1 MAQEYKI
8 IQKLAAGGFAEV
20 FLGSAEG
27 VEGFS
32 KTVAIKRILP
42 NLTKNTE
49 EKERFV
55 RMFLDEARLWAQL
68 NHNKI
73 VQVFDLGAGIDK
85 NNDSFFIVMEYVD
98 GANLEIVMR
107 AARKLNIKIPYH
119 HAVFITMQILEG
131 LFYAHTRND
140 ENNQPLNIVHRD
152 ISPPNIILTVDGHVK
167 ITDFGLAK
175 ATTQL
180 ERTSPNSLKGKIDY
194 MSPEQAKGEKVDH
207 RTDLFATAILL
218 HEMLSNKK
226 LYSNKATLETL
237 GVVQKAHIEPI
248 RKLNPEVHPELEE
261 ILTKALD
268 PIPSRRYQTALEF
281 EDALACYLFKHNLKV
296 ITHDLS
302 KSMQMALSFKKEEDE
317 KKSKVASTDTIDQ
330 LIMNALVKIKSI
342 KSEEDIDKFLSND
355 LMSGIFDVDKPLAVF
370 SEEDEKKNMISE
382 LPSGNEKIQKG
393 NTGFVI
399 AIIILVMALLAAVF
413 VLIAILKK

>member
-107 AARKLNIKIPYH
+107 AARKLNIKIPHH

-237 GVVQKAHIEPI
+237 AVVQKAHIEPI
-248 RKLNPEVHPELEE
+248 RKLNPEIHPELEE
-261 ILTKALD
+261 ILMKALD
-268 PIPSRRYQTALEF
+268 PNPNKRYQTALEF

-382 LPSGNEKIQKG
+382 LPSGNEKAEKSKS
-393 NTGFVI
+393 GFII
-399 AIIILVMALLAAVF
+399 AIIILIMAILAAVF